1 MKYGWYD
8 LTGNVG
14 VAMMVLSY
22 LLLQLGKLRIND
34 LSYSLTNAIGAL
46 LVLISLVYSF
56 NLSAFL
62 VESFW
67 LLISLFG
74 LIKFL
79 TTKGPSSDR
88 AANQ

>member
-1 MKYGWYD
+1 MRYGWYD
-8 LTGNVG
+8 LAGNVG
-14 VAMMVLSY
+14 VAMMVGAY
-22 LLLQLGKLRIND
+22 LLLQLGKLKITD
-34 LSYSLTNAIGAL
+34 VSYSLINAVGAA
-46 LVLISLVYSF
+46 LVLISLLYSF

-79 TTKGPSSDR
+79 TTRKKSS
-88 AANQ
+88 